1 MSTVVPD
8 KPYMKPEP
16 VSFKFKYL
24 PARADVLRA
33 GELTEDTQRL
43 LDDLF
48 WAKYWRVLSGV
59 FVATIPLALLGLL
72 GAEHSTAMGVLVPT
86 WAFLMLIWANATY
99 HGHRD
104 RLIEAIHAS
113 ALKLA
118 QVPSDELTP

>member
-1 MSTVVPD
+1 MSRVVPN
-8 KPYMKPEP
+8 KKTEP
-16 VSFKFKYL
+16 VSFQFKYL

-48 WAKYWRVLSGV
+48 WAKYWRVMSGV
-59 FVATIPLALLGLL
+59 FLATVLLGLVGLL
-72 GAEHSTAMGVLVPT
+72 GSEHITPLSAFVSVGS
-86 WAFLMLIWANATY
+86 FLMLVGANATY

-104 RLIEAIHAS
+104 RLTEALHTS